1 VELRG
6 CRLRGTLRPW
16 GCGFTVGQAEHCSWN
31 DEDARAFNELMLCGT
46 RQLGVVIYDTT
57 GQITGWNRG
66 AHFITGFT
74 DREVIGQPLAMLFLP
89 EDRALRLD
97 EHERITAG
105 TVGVAE
111 DERWHLR
118 KDGST
123 FWSTGMSVP
132 IRRHGA
138 EVTGFVKVFRDA
150 SHLRSRMKTLENLV
164 HQGNAR
170 QGERDR
176 FIGTVAHELRNPL
189 APLKNAIQLMSAL
202 PAIPPRQADSLR
214 IMQRQVAQLERLVE
228 DLVDFTRVQVGKLRL
243 AYQTVTLQDVL
254 AEAMEN
260 CRGPADGKG
269 VALSSV
275 FPSIAIEVQVDPQR
289 LLQVVVNL
297 LNNAIKFTPGGGQ
310 VWLTCSTDQTHFLV
324 QVSDNGKGISAQL
337 LPRIFEAFTQASEVD
352 SRRGDGLG
360 IGLVVVK
367 EIVSLHGGTV
377 EVRSEGPDKGSEFLV
392 RMPLQAAS
400 SPPRSTAGLPPE
412 G

>member
-1 VELRG
+1 
-6 CRLRGTLRPW
+6 
-16 GCGFTVGQAEHCSWN
+16 VGQAEHWSWH

-46 RQLGVVIYDTT
+46 GQIGVVIYDTT
-57 GQITGWNRG
+57 GEITGWNRG

-74 DREVIGQPLAMLFLP
+74 DSEVIGQPLAMLFLP

-97 EHERITAG
+97 EHERNTAG

-118 KDGST
+118 KDGSI

-132 IRRHGA
+132 IRRRGD

-150 SHLRSRMKTLENLV
+150 SHLRSRMKTLENLL
-164 HQGNAR
+164 HQCQAR

-189 APLKNAIQLMSAL
+189 GPLKNAIQLMGAL
-202 PAIPPRQADSLR
+202 RDVPARQVDSLG

-228 DLVDFTRVQVGKLRL
+228 DLVDLTRVQVGKLRL
-243 AYQTVTLQDVL
+243 ACRTVTLQDVL

-260 CRGPADGKG
+260 CRGSADGKG
-269 VALSSV
+269 VALDSV
-275 FPSIAIEVQVDPQR
+275 FPPIAIEVQVDPQR

-324 QVSDNGKGISAQL
+324 QVNDNGMGISAQL
-337 LPRIFEAFTQASEVD
+337 LPRIFEAFTQASEAD
-352 SRRGDGLG
+352 SHRGDGLG
-360 IGLVVVK
+360 IGLAVVK

-377 EVRSEGPDKGSEFLV
+377 EVRSEGPGKGSEFIV
-392 RMPLQAAS
+392 RIPLQAAS
-400 SPPRSTAGLPPE
+400 GSARTSAQPNA
-412 G
+412 